1 MKTRG
6 SPARAATRSR
16 TRRGWP
22 LGDERGGSLA
32 LFAVVIV
39 AMFGMAALA
48 IDVGMGYTAK
58 SEAQRIAD
66 SSALAGAS
74 AFLDFPVANAVTPAE
89 TRAYEYATMNE
100 IRNVAV
106 VQDEVTVNV
115 IPDSTKVRVWVT
127 RQSIGTWFA
136 RFLGFDDLDVVGYA
150 VAQATPAGAAR
161 CLKPFAMPDAWHDY
175 DDDANGDDIW
185 QDGEEWVLNSHP
197 DDYYVPFNGSNDAS
211 ATGYG
216 SSLRGPD
223 RDWGRQLSIKAQ
235 DPNSEYTPNPGVFLP
250 WRLPP
255 DDDGETCDTGGGS
268 GGTAAGAATYR
279 NNICTCNDSQV
290 ELNTDY
296 EIQTG
301 NMVGPTFQGIDE
313 LISEDPNAYWDPSAN
328 GGDGGIAGSDYGDGL
343 NSPRVVKLAMFD
355 PTQIEGSG
363 MQTIQF
369 NNFALFFIE
378 AHDNMRDPIIGR
390 FLYFVPGEESS
401 GPTTGSLVRYL
412 RLIE

>member
-1 MKTRG
+1 MKMMRSETKAARSQTRL
-6 SPARAATRSR
+6 RKV
-16 TRRGWP
+16 WP
-22 LGDERGGSLA
+22 DDERGATLV
-32 LFAVVIV
+32 LMAVCIV
-39 AMFGMAALA
+39 ALLGMAALA

-66 SSALAGAS
+66 SSALSGAS
-74 AFLDFPVANAVTPAE
+74 AFIDYTAVNAVPPAE
-89 TRAYEYATMNE
+89 DRAYEYATMNH

-106 VQDEVTVNV
+106 TEPEVTVQV
-115 IPDSTKVRVWVT
+115 IPDSAKVRVWVE
-127 RQSIGTWFA
+127 REGIGTWFA
-136 RFLGFDDLDVVGYA
+136 RVIGFDELSVVGYA

-175 DDDANGDDIW
+175 DDDANGDDVW
-185 QDGEEWVLNSHP
+185 QEGEEWVFDSHP
-197 DDYYVPFNGSNDAS
+197 DDYYVPFDGSNDAS

-216 SSLRGPD
+216 SLLRGPE
-223 RDWGRQLSIKAQ
+223 RDWGRELSIKTQ

-255 DDDGETCDTGGGS
+255 DDDGETCDTGGEG
-268 GGTAAGAATYR
+268 GGTEAGAATYR

-290 ELNTDY
+290 ELGKDY
-296 EIQTG
+296 DIQTG
-301 NMVGPTFQGIDE
+301 NMVGPTYQGIDE
-313 LISEDPNAYWDPSAN
+313 LIDEDPNAYWDSSAN
-328 GGDGGIAGSDYGDGL
+328 DGQGGVAGSDFGDGL

-355 PTQIEGSG
+355 PTQIDGSG
-363 MQTIQF
+363 MQSIQF

-378 AHDNMRDPIIGR
+378 EHANRMDPIVGR
-390 FLYFVPGEESS
+390 FLYFVSGEESS

>member
-1 MKTRG
+1 MKMMRRMAH
-6 SPARAATRSR
+6 PERVRAKAWSS
-16 TRRGWP
+16 
-22 LGDERGGSLA
+22 DERGATLV
-32 LFAVVIV
+32 LMAVCIV
-39 AMFGMAALA
+39 ALLGMAALA

-66 SSALAGAS
+66 SSALSGAS
-74 AFLDFPVANAVTPAE
+74 AFLDFTATNAVTPAE
-89 TRAYEYATMNE
+89 TRAYEYATMND

-106 VQDEVTVNV
+106 TEPEVTVQV
-115 IPDSTKVRVWVT
+115 VPDSTKVRVWVE
-127 RQSIGTWFA
+127 REGIGTWFA
-136 RFLGFDDLDVVGYA
+136 RVLGFDELTVVGYA

-175 DDDANGDDIW
+175 DDDANGDDLW
-185 QDGEEWVLNSHP
+185 QEGEEWVLDSHP
-197 DDYYVPFNGSNDAS
+197 DDYYVPFDGANDAT

-216 SSLRGPD
+216 SLLRGPERD
-223 RDWGRQLSIKAQ
+223 RGRQLSIKAQ

-255 DDDGETCDTGGGS
+255 DDDGGTCDSGGGS

-290 ELNTDY
+290 ELGVDY

-301 NMVGPTFQGIDE
+301 NMVGPTSQGIDE

-328 GGDGGIAGSDYGDGL
+328 DGQGGVAGSDFGDGL

-390 FLYFVPGEESS
+390 FLYFVSGEESS

-412 RLIE
+412 RLVE